1 MNAGIPSEKSIHSE
15 FSPSKRGPVSP
26 GFQLYVR
33 QYSMR
38 QQIEAVKASIVMDHC
53 AIYLSP
59 MIPFFGG
66 LFAFG

>member
-1 MNAGIPSEKSIHSE
+1 
-15 FSPSKRGPVSP
+15 
-26 GFQLYVR
+26 
-33 QYSMR
+33 MR